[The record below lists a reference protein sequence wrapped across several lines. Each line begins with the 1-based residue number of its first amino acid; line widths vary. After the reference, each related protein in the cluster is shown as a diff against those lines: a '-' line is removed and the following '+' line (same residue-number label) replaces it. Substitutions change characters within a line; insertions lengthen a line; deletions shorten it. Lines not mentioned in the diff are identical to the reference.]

1 MSGRSDR
8 LRLTAEFFIADFAT
22 NYFVIAAILSASSFL
37 DVLSLCLAR
46 SVIVRLVDLLGLRFL
61 ADRAGKGLFALC
73 SAGGFFGH
81 NAFVPLVSGRSDRL
95 RLTAEFFIADFAT
108 NYFVIAAILSASSFL
123 DVLSLCL
130 ARSVIVRL
138 VDLLGLRFLADR
150 AGKGLFALCSAGGFF
165 GHNAF
170 VPLVSGRCDRLRGAA
185 EFFIADFATNYFVVA
200 ATLSAGS
207 LLDVLFFCLSGSV
220 SRCRDRLE
228 SGDRCTTN
236 IALKSG
242 CCSGLRTSRRYLFNL
257 NRRVSLGIDSFV
269 LRFLADLA
277 GVCHYTGFFALG
289 FGGHNTIVPLV
300 TGRRNNFESRK
311 LITADIALGAGCL
324 SGFRASRR
332 YLGNLNRGVSRCI
345 DSLIHAADFII
356 AYGTIYDFLV
366 SSINHAGRLD
376 HIFALGFTGGMTQ
389 RIDRLSHAADYVT
402 TDFAVNYFVV
412 AALDCASGFDLVLTN
427 RFGRYMTFLFDLL
440 GFGCIAYQAGKGLY
454 AILSAGGS
462 SGYTAFVP
470 LMSICRNLFNSGKYC
485 VANAALGSGGVTLLG
500 TGCVFCG
507 NRNSGM
513 HMPDAAVLIVVYGRS
528 GFHSG
533 SLKIC
538 AVRVA
543 QLRGGNCDF
552 MRSNTRTTLCI
563 LICNLLCARSCILH
577 IFARTVGA
585 DISAS
590 RSRVHSTVYSKCTV
604 NSYFCIH
611 KVRIATAILLSRS
624 VPN

>member
-1 MSGRSDR
+1 M
-8 LRLTAEFFIADFAT
+8 
-22 NYFVIAAILSASSFL
+22 
-37 DVLSLCLAR
+37 
-46 SVIVRLVDLLGLRFL
+46 
-61 ADRAGKGLFALC
+61 
-73 SAGGFFGH
+73 
-81 NAFVPLVSGRSDRL
+81 
-95 RLTAEFFIADFAT
+95 
-108 NYFVIAAILSASSFL
+108 
-123 DVLSLCL
+123 
-130 ARSVIVRL
+130 
-138 VDLLGLRFLADR
+138 
-150 AGKGLFALCSAGGFF
+150 
-165 GHNAF
+165 
-170 VPLVSGRCDRLRGAA
+170 
-185 EFFIADFATNYFVVA
+185 
-200 ATLSAGS
+200 
-207 LLDVLFFCLSGSV
+207 
-220 SRCRDRLE
+220 SRC
-228 SGDRCTTN
+228 
-236 IALKSG
+236 
-242 CCSGLRTSRRYLFNL
+242 
-257 NRRVSLGIDSFV
+257 IDSFG

-277 GVCHYTGFFALG
+277 GVGLYTGFFALG
-289 FGGHNTIVPLV
+289 FGGYFTFVPLVACRGNIFVPLFLAVRAGKGLYTGTFTSGFGGYFTFVPLV
-300 TGRRNNFESRK
+300 TGRGNSFESRK
-311 LITADIALGAGCL
+311 LLTADIALGAGFL

-412 AALDCASGFDLVLTN
+412 ATLDSAGGFNLVLTN
-427 RFGRYMTFLFDLL
+427 RFGRYMTFLFNLL

-470 LMSICRNLFNSGKYC
+470 LMSICRNLFNSGKYF
-485 VANAALGSGGVTLLG
+485 VANAALGAVGVTLLG
-500 TGCVFCG
+500 TGRFFCVNF
-507 NRNSGM
+507 NRVM
-513 HMPDAAVLIVVYGRS
+513 YMPDAAVLIVVYGRS